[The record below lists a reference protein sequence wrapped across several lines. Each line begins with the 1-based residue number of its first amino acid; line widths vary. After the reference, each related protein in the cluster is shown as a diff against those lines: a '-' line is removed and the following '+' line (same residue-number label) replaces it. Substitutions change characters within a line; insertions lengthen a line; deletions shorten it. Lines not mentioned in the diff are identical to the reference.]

1 LTLSRPSY
9 TLGGG
14 SLGQAEAAEDRKLIL
29 GSGAVAD
36 KVSRLAVL
44 LQTLARLPGLGFLA
58 QADTQMREAVDQV
71 DEIGDS
77 IEEVKRNTA
86 EARNAARE
94 VVRGEDD
101 E

>member
-1 LTLSRPSY
+1 
-9 TLGGG
+9 
-14 SLGQAEAAEDRKLIL
+14 
-29 GSGAVAD
+29 VAD

-101 E
+101 D